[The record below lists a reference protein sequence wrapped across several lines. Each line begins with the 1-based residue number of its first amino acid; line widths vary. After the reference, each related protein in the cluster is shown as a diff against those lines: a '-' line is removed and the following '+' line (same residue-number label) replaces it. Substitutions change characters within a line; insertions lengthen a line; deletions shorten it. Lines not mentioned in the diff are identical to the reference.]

1 MANFG
6 YNNNP
11 NLPRSDYK
19 HAYTQHEINEYYKCV
34 SDPVYFAVNYMKI
47 VNVDRGL
54 IPFEMWDFQKDMLET
69 FHNNRFSI
77 CKLPRQ
83 VGKGIDINEDILTD
97 KGFIKFGDLS
107 VGDKV
112 YGPDGK
118 LTTVKLVTPIK
129 ELRCFD
135 VEFDDGT
142 IITCDEDHF
151 WEVSSSDWNH
161 KSKTIGMNELI
172 KTLSNK
178 QTNGSGLY
186 VRMNNC
192 LYFEEK
198 QLPINPYI
206 LGVWLGD
213 GNKNDGRITCH
224 INDYSFYKNEI
235 QDISEFRPDKRNPTT
250 GNFNII
256 GLYKK
261 LHENK
266 ILKNKHIPEI
276 YKFSSREQRI
286 QLIQGMM
293 DTDGSIRKN
302 GGIEFYQKDE
312 NIIDDFIFILRSLGV
327 KTRKRTKLFKGNIY
341 FTVRFATN
349 LFDCFKLP
357 RKLDNQKIH
366 EYQEKN
372 KRLYIKNII
381 ERKSTPT
388 KCIQVDNQSHLFLI
402 GKNLIPT
409 HNTTTSVAYLL
420 HYILFNKNVKVAILA
435 NKSSTAR
442 EIMSRLQLA
451 YEYLPFFLK
460 QGIMEWNK
468 GSILLANGSAA
479 IADST
484 SGSSVRGKSFNV
496 IFLDEFAFVPN
507 NIAESFFMS
516 TYPTISS
523 GNTTKVII
531 VSTPNGLN
539 LFYKMWTE
547 AIEKKSLYIPIE
559 IHWSMVPGRDEKW
572 KETTIRN
579 TSPDQFRQEFECVS
593 GNTFVD
599 VLNKNTGQEERKM
612 IRDLFDECEF
622 TGILNR

>member
-19 HAYTQHEINEYYKCV
+19 HSFTQHEIDEFLKCAE
-34 SDPVYFAVNYMKI
+34 DPVYFAISYMKI

-54 IPFEMWDFQKDMLET
+54 MPFEMWNFQQDMLKT
-69 FHNNRFSI
+69 FHDNRFSI

-83 VGKGIDINEDILTD
+83 VGKGIDINEDILTNR
-97 KGFIKFGDLS
+97 GFIKFGDLS

-112 YGPDGK
+112 YGPNGN

-129 ELRCFD
+129 TLRCFD

-142 IITCDEDHF
+142 VITCDEDHL
-151 WEVSSSDWNH
+151 WEVCSSDWKH
-161 KSKTIGMNELI
+161 KSKTLGMKELI
-172 KTLSNK
+172 ERLSNK
-178 QTNGSGLY
+178 QKNGSGLY
-186 VRMNNC
+186 VNINHC
-192 LYFEEK
+192 LDFSERH
-198 QLPINPYI
+198 LPINPYV

-224 INDYSFYKNEI
+224 IDDYHFYRKEI
-235 QDISEFRPDKRNPTT
+235 ENTSDFRPDKRNPET
-250 GNFNII
+250 GNFNIE
-256 GLYKK
+256 GLHKT
-261 LHENK
+261 LREAG
-266 ILKNKHIPEI
+266 LRGNKHIPEM
-276 YKFSSREQRI
+276 YKFSSKEQRI
-286 QLIQGMM
+286 LLVQGLM

-302 GGIEFYQKDE
+302 GGVEFYQKDE
-312 NIIDDFIFILRSLGV
+312 TIIDDFIFILRSLGV
-327 KTRKRTKLFKGNIY
+327 KTRKRTKLVNDNIY
-341 FTVRFATN
+341 FTVRFATD

-357 RKLDNQKIH
+357 RKVSKQKSH
-366 EYQEKN
+366 TYKEKN
-372 KRLYIKNII
+372 KRLYITRIT
-381 ERKSTPT
+381 ERKSVPT
-388 KCIQVDNQSHLFLI
+388 KCIQVDNESHLFLI

-420 HYILFNKNVKVAILA
+420 HYILFNENVNVAILA

-451 YEYLPFFLK
+451 YEYLPLFLK
-460 QGIMEWNK
+460 QGVVEWNK
-468 GSILLANGSAA
+468 GSVLLANGSRAL
-479 IADST
+479 ADST

-507 NIAESFFMS
+507 NIAEAFFMS

-579 TSPDQFRQEFECVS
+579 TSPDQFRQEFESLSFDTIINVLDTKTNNYTEVS
-593 GNTFVD
+593 IGK
-599 VLNKNTGQEERKM
+599 LYEELK
-612 IRDLFDECEF
+612 I
-622 TGILNR
+622 